1 MSDYD
6 EKDAPAEGG
15 GAMEGIMTSLPAI
28 LWQRRWLVIVPFVI
42 VAVAAIAAA
51 YLLPA
56 SYRSEGTLLVESSQI
71 ATDGAGQVAA
81 EVIDERIA
89 RVKQQVL
96 SRPDLIAII
105 QQLQLYPEQR
115 ARKSLSDIVEE
126 MRKNIVIEPVSA
138 KIQDRSG
145 SAMQTIA
152 FSMSFDYSNP
162 NIAQAVAQK
171 LVERTLEVDSTRS
184 AEQASD
190 AVRFLTEQT
199 NSIRSR
205 MDTIEAQL
213 SDMKARYGQVL
224 SSPNLG
230 GYASSGS
237 LDAQIAMLER
247 ENSQLKAQRTSAQ
260 AGAPRD
266 PIVQQAEANLAAAR
280 ATYSDSHPD
289 VILARQRLVEA
300 KQLAERN
307 IAILP
312 FDTVASQIE
321 TNNGQLA
328 ILRAAR
334 ARESAQASAALNA
347 QARAPLIQ
355 QQASQLQQQLDGLNS
370 QYQESAKKLA
380 AAQTGQRVESEQRG
394 ERLTL
399 VDPPVA
405 TDEPHSPN
413 RWLIIGG
420 GIGGGLAL
428 GILLALALELIKAP
442 VRGPAAAAAAA
453 GGGALLGAI
462 PVLKFTQPDTK
473 PKRRFFW
480 RRAKNAAESA

>member
-1 MSDYD
+1 
-6 EKDAPAEGG
+6 
-15 GAMEGIMTSLPAI
+15 
-28 LWQRRWLVIVPFVI
+28 
-42 VAVAAIAAA
+42 
-51 YLLPA
+51 
-56 SYRSEGTLLVESSQI
+56 
-71 ATDGAGQVAA
+71 
-81 EVIDERIA
+81 
-89 RVKQQVL
+89 
-96 SRPDLIAII
+96 
-105 QQLQLYPEQR
+105 
-115 ARKSLSDIVEE
+115 
-126 MRKNIVIEPVSA
+126 
-138 KIQDRSG
+138 
-145 SAMQTIA
+145 
-152 FSMSFDYSNP
+152 
-162 NIAQAVAQK
+162 VAQK
-171 LVERTLEVDSTRS
+171 LVERTLEVDSTRT

-266 PIVQQAEANLAAAR
+266 PIVQQAEANLATAR

-355 QQASQLQQQLDGLNS
+355 QQASQLQQQLDGLNT
-370 QYQESAKKLA
+370 QYQESARKLA
-380 AAQTGQRVESEQRG
+380 AAQTGQRVESERRG

-405 TDEPHSPN
+405 TDEPQSPN

-428 GILLALALELIKAP
+428 GILLALAWELIKAP

-462 PVLKFTQPDTK
+462 PVLKFTQPDAK

-480 RRAKNAAESA
+480 RRAKNSTESA

>member
-6 EKDAPAEGG
+6 EKDTPDEGG
-15 GAMEGIMTSLPAI
+15 GAMEGILASVPAI

-42 VAVAAIAAA
+42 ATVAALATAF
-51 YLLPA
+51 LLPA
-56 SYRSEGTLLVESSQI
+56 SYRSEGTLLVESSQLG
-71 ATDGAGQVAA
+71 TDSSGQVAA

-105 QQLQLYPEQR
+105 QELQLYPEQR
-115 ARKSLSDIVEE
+115 ARKSLSDIVEQ
-126 MRKNIVIEPVSA
+126 MRKSISIEPVSA

-145 SAMQTIA
+145 TAMQTIA
-152 FSMSFDYSNP
+152 FSMSFDYSDP
-162 NIAQAVAQK
+162 NIAQSVAQK
-171 LVERTLEVDSTRS
+171 LVERTLEIDSTRT

-199 NSIRSR
+199 NTIRSR

-213 SDMKARYGQVL
+213 SGMKARYGQVL
-224 SSPNLG
+224 SSPSLG
-230 GYASSGS
+230 YSSSGS

-247 ENSQLKAQRTSAQ
+247 DNSQLKAQRTSAQ

-266 PIVQQAEANLAAAR
+266 PIVQAAEAALATAR
-280 ATYSDSHPD
+280 ATYSDNHPD
-289 VILARQRLVEA
+289 VLLAKQRLAEA
-300 KQLAERN
+300 KDLAKRN
-307 IAILP
+307 IANLP
-312 FDTVASQIE
+312 FDTLASQIE

-355 QQASQLQQQLDGLNS
+355 QQASQLQQQLDGLNE

-399 VDPPVA
+399 VDPPVV
-405 TDEPHSPN
+405 TNEPHWPN

-420 GIGGGLAL
+420 GIAGGLAL
-428 GILLALALELIKAP
+428 GILLAFAFELMKAP

-473 PKRRFFW
+473 PKRRFLR
-480 RRAKNAAESA
+480 RRAKEAAESA